1 MLACFSS
8 NRPKRLK
15 LALQAYAKQLE
26 GHSLLVIDTDAT
38 HAENEGFLPKRA
50 LHYSETEIPELLPD
64 YAFAFRGKYGGNR
77 NQALAVAAAR
87 GEGVAFFDDD
97 TLPLNDVMARHAAAI
112 ASGWKIVCG
121 KYLGHAGGAQNL
133 ILQLISEL
141 SAEEPRVGRIRE
153 IFAGLPAQA
162 TGLIV
167 GAGVNG
173 GNLGISP
180 EACRSYAFYPT
191 SHRVE
196 DGIYAAFADRYLGAN
211 SVYNPANSAE
221 ATAKLPV
228 VRHEM
233 AAGKPSTLREKI
245 EDEVRGTSLG
255 VCIDRLLR
263 GRETP
268 NAETVLPKRTA
279 ATQVSF
285 NEYLL
290 PYLQKNAAQ
299 NKLTEKLNAL
309 GAPDEAREF
318 AALLSLTPEKLALP
332 EKEYLAKVNLFF
344 ETQSAWKPAVAE
356 AEAKLK

>member
-1 MLACFSS
+1 
-8 NRPKRLK
+8 
-15 LALQAYAKQLE
+15 
-26 GHSLLVIDTDAT
+26 V
-38 HAENEGFLPKRA
+38 
-50 LHYSETEIPELLPD
+50 
-64 YAFAFRGKYGGNR
+64 
-77 NQALAVAAAR
+77 
-87 GEGVAFFDDD
+87 
-97 TLPLNDVMARHAAAI
+97 
-112 ASGWKIVCG
+112 
-121 KYLGHAGGAQNL
+121 
-133 ILQLISEL
+133 LQLISEL
-141 SAEEPRVGRIRE
+141 SAEEPHGERVRE
-153 IFAGLPAQA
+153 IFAGIPAPA

-173 GNLGISP
+173 GNLGVSP

-191 SHRVE
+191 AHRVE
-196 DGIYAAFADRYLGAN
+196 DGIYAAFADYYLGAN

-221 ATAKLPV
+221 AAAKLPV

-245 EDEVRGTSLG
+245 EDEVKGTSLG

-263 GRETP
+263 NRETP
-268 NAETVLPKRTA
+268 SAETILPMRTA

-299 NKLTEKLNAL
+299 NKLSEKIGAL
-309 GAPDEAREF
+309 GASDEAHEF

-332 EKEYLAKVNLFF
+332 EDEYLKKVNLFF
-344 ETQSAWKPAVAE
+344 ETQAAWKPAVSE